1 MPGMDYCTENMRV
14 QVDVIKNFP
23 RAMQRQVYEGVEIRE
38 VSCDV
43 LMNSKKDHYAPAV
56 GHTEVRR
63 DIVGRGLRI

>member
-1 MPGMDYCTENMRV
+1 MRV

-38 VSCDV
+38 VCCDV
-43 LMNSKKDHYAPAV
+43 LMNSKQDHYAPAV

-63 DIVGRGLRI
+63 DIVGRGLRM